1 MGCIH
6 NLTRAPAHFL
16 LAFFFHSVPRSCQ
29 LLGIQ
34 QTRVSV
40 NLSRKEGHLSRWKE
54 HCVHGG
60 QTATWGQQA
69 APRSASVS
77 SQAARLAPSSR
88 CPQGFQEFCPFW
100 PKTTLRLFTKHSH
113 PHPSLPLDPQ
123 PASLEPGLHRAGHMN
138 SGFLWCDGS
147 LRSLCERRF

>member
-1 MGCIH
+1 MGFIPNSNQGTCSD
-6 NLTRAPAHFL
+6 
-16 LAFFFHSVPRSCQ
+16 FFFSFHPVPRSCQ
-29 LLGIQ
+29 PRHPINTRFSEPVQERGSSLVVGKRTVSTGAKQQLGVGKPLPARPQ
-34 QTRVSV
+34 FPPKQ
-40 NLSRKEGHLSRWKE
+40 
-54 HCVHGG
+54 
-60 QTATWGQQA
+60 
-69 APRSASVS
+69 
-77 SQAARLAPSSR
+77 ARLAPSSP
-88 CPQGFQEFCPFW
+88 CPQGFQKFCPFW